1 MNYGIFGVMMPLLM
15 EKPTMEYL
23 EDAGISVSAREIKR
37 EFRIP
42 ECRITYTKCAICEM
56 AKRENCFHLVRYMCT
71 TDYASQ
77 ELMGNTL
84 IRTKTLGNGDE
95 CCDFHIIGRKSKEK
109 KYR

>member
-1 MNYGIFGVMMPLLM
+1 MNARNRLAGDAWFNRFPDNWKYTFSYNM
-15 EKPTMEYL
+15 E
-23 EDAGISVSAREIKR
+23 
-37 EFRIP
+37 IP